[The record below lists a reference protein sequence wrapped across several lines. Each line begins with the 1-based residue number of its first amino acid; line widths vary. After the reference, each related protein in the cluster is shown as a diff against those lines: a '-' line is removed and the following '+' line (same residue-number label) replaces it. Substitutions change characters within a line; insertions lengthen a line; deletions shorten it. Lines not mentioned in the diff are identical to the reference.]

1 MLAVIAI
8 TITTIMVMAMTAIV
22 VFVGGTSMIEMLPR
36 QNNIPVRDSIP
47 KRSILYDTVP
57 ARLAVFY
64 SEAKFGSP
72 VYIVQG
78 YVVFQNRLLNVQDGF
93 GMWDG
98 LPQIAPGGYLNGQ
111 KMPLTEDMA
120 LWDYKLDRPTRLQI
134 IGM

>member
-1 MLAVIAI
+1 MNSKMLAVIAI
-8 TITTIMVMAMTAIV
+8 TIILL
-22 VFVGGTSMIEMLPR
+22 FVGGTSMIEMLPR
-36 QNNIPVRDSIP
+36 QKSIQVTDSIP
-47 KRSILYDTVP
+47 KGSILYDTVP

-78 YVVFQNRLLNVQDGF
+78 YVVFQNRLLKVQDRF
-93 GMWDG
+93 GIWDG